1 MPECLS
7 GSLADP
13 LCSWG
18 SWSHLDLFSILNGSF
33 QTIYSTFFDNGE
45 IWLNGYMFLC
55 LTSLVAVSFSKT
67 PAIAV
72 SGLLSL
78 ASTPAPSL
86 YASECFLSI
95 FFVLWL
101 PPLPSMPRLCSPC
114 CHSALSTIQ
123 DHAFS
128 AARVLPVHGP
138 CPFLSSFLHAS
149 HPEVFFLKCSQWN
162 IPSSLPPHPRE
173 TVLVGTWPL
182 LSFIGLISTF
192 SPFSTLDFWINAVQ
206 LHSLTTKR
214 VGFF

>member
-1 MPECLS
+1 MNLS
-7 GSLADP
+7 TP
-13 LCSWG
+13 Y
-18 SWSHLDLFSILNGSF
+18 I
-33 QTIYSTFFDNGE
+33 QTFFHNGE

-55 LTSLVAVSFSKT
+55 LISLFVVSFSKT
-67 PAIAV
+67 LTIAV
-72 SGLLSL
+72 SRLLSL

-95 FFVLWL
+95 FFVSWL

-114 CHSALSTIQ
+114 CSSALSTIQ

-138 CPFLSSFLHAS
+138 YPFLSSFLHAS
-149 HPEVFFLKCSQWN
+149 HSEVFFLKCSQRN
-162 IPSSLPPHPRE
+162 IPSPLLPPHPRE
-173 TVLVGTWPL
+173 TVRVGTWPL

-192 SPFSTLDFWINAVQ
+192 SPFSTLDLWINAVQ
-206 LHSLTTKR
+206 LHLLTTKW